1 MSHFFNSS
9 NQVSFENVMKIGIK
23 LITLL
28 ESLHSIG
35 YIHKDLKTANIL
47 IGDYN
52 CVNSISNVR
61 LIDFGLATPYTN
73 TGEMRKPRD
82 ECEHISFGPAT

>member
-9 NQVSFENVMKIGIK
+9 NQISFENVMKIGIK

-52 CVNSISNVR
+52 SVNSISNVR
-61 LIDFGLATPYTN
+61 LIDFGLTTPYTN